1 MLALRRPAPKNRVL
15 EPQGRTRPVTLDT
28 GEGHIVLAGVTKFFG
43 DLKVVDVDLSID
55 QGEFFSLLGPS
66 GCGKTTTLRMIAGFE
81 EPTTGRIL
89 LEGRDVTHVP
99 SAKRPVNMVF
109 QAYALFPHMSVF
121 ENVAFGLRIK
131 KVGRREIEERV
142 NEAMRTVQLEGMSK
156 RKPIQL
162 SGGQQQR
169 VALARALVNRPA
181 ALLLDE
187 PLGALD
193 LKLRKEMQLELK
205 HIQEQTQ
212 TTFVYV
218 THDQEEALTMSDR
231 IAVMDQGLVEQVAG
245 PRELYER
252 PATPFVA
259 GFIGVSNVVH
269 LRPDR
274 VDDGLAVMTV
284 GEGERIVAPFGS
296 AREMEEILMTVRPEK
311 VKFEEVGEPS
321 SRVSATVAEIVYLGS
336 MTQYIVELP
345 TGEQL
350 TVHRLNDEVRG
361 RPIQVGDRVTLHW
374 AAEHSFVIERP
385 EPADNGTRAEGM
397 GDIEAVGETAAST
410 REAEG

>member
-1 MLALRRPAPKNRVL
+1 
-15 EPQGRTRPVTLDT
+15 VTLEAPD
-28 GEGHIVLAGVTKFFG
+28 GHIVLAEVTKFFG
-43 DLKVVDVDLSID
+43 DLKVVDLDLSIEK
-55 QGEFFSLLGPS
+55 GEFFSLLGPS

-81 EPTTGRIL
+81 EPTTGRVL
-89 LEGRDVTHVP
+89 LAGRDVTNVP

-109 QAYALFPHMSVF
+109 QAYALFPHMTVF
-121 ENVAFGLRIK
+121 ENIAFGLRIRG
-131 KVGRREIEERV
+131 VGRRELAERV
-142 NEAMRTVQLEGMSK
+142 ADAMRIVQLEGMSK

-169 VALARALVNRPA
+169 VALARALVNRPE

-231 IAVMDQGLVEQVAG
+231 IAVMDQGLVEQVAA

-274 VDDGLAVMTV
+274 AYEGMVVMTV
-284 GEGERIVAPFGS
+284 AEGERVVAPAES
-296 AREMEEILMTVRPEK
+296 TRDMEEILITVRPEK
-311 VKFEEVGEPS
+311 IKFEEVGEPA
-321 SRVSATVAEIVYLGS
+321 SRVSATVADIVYLGS

-345 TGEQL
+345 TGERL
-350 TVHRLNDEVRG
+350 TVHRLNDEVRR
-361 RPIQVGDRVTLHW
+361 RPIEIGDRVTLYW
-374 AAEHSFVIERP
+374 AAQHSFVIKQTAALRAA
-385 EPADNGTRAEGM
+385 PAGQVGE
-397 GDIEAVGETAAST
+397 IEAVGGTAAS
-410 REAEG
+410 RKEA